1 MQCTATFLGEEKNV
15 ISDTHVFA
23 LNERLHLALEGSRQL
38 AFDWHIPSDRL
49 FFSGTSAYSFHGW
62 MLEASKISHS
72 AALLALIHADD
83 LKILRSRVHEAL
95 KAHDEDASRHYQVEL
110 RLKDAI
116 CAWRW
121 ISISG
126 KLVERDERGQ
136 AIRMV
141 GTFSDIDERKRTEN
155 TMDRLRNLYVVL
167 SQANQAIVRFRERD
181 PLLKEICRIAVE
193 NGRFRLAS
201 IDLIDAGRKQI
212 VPIAAFGTVSDTVKM
227 QEDMTETA
235 QANFGAAVGFPLRS
249 RGRLLG
255 VLNLYAE
262 EQDFF
267 DAPLIDPLEQMAK
280 DISFAVDEY
289 QRDMQRKAI
298 KSALPDS
305 EKIKSA
311 ILTAALDC
319 IVSID
324 QNGEIVSFNQAAETS
339 FGYRSQDVL
348 GRSMADI
355 LIPPEWRE
363 RHRRGIERYLATG
376 ESSMFNR
383 RVELTAMRADGTRF
397 PIELAVVPLNVQDR
411 PIFTAFIR
419 DITER
424 KRSEAIQLGQNK
436 ILNMVATGAALPEI
450 LTEIARFVERQSD
463 LGLCSILRHKEDG
476 ARMAECIAPS
486 LPQSFVVRVCEALQA
501 PCARPYPTGQ
511 VTAVDLANDP
521 LWPSINEPA
530 LEHGLRASI
539 SWPILGKTRKV
550 LGTFALYFREPTTP
564 SKADLQLVSICT
576 KLAGIAIESRAAE
589 ERIRYLAHYDG
600 LTSLPNRFL
609 FKEYLDLALRNARR
623 HGEKFAVLFLDLD
636 KFKEINDTLG
646 HDAGDMVLREM
657 AKRLLGCLRH
667 TDKIARMGGDEFYV
681 LIEELHNGRHAAE
694 VAQKLLDEAARPVFV
709 GGKACS
715 LSVSIGIAIYPDD
728 GSDGQ
733 TLLKN
738 ADDAMY
744 RAKEQ
749 GKNGF
754 QFFSSQFT
762 ARDAALPV
770 FVPSS
775 LFRAE
780 AKKLMRAN

>member
-1 MQCTATFLGEEKNV
+1 MQCSGASLREENNV
-15 ISDTHVFA
+15 TGDTQVFA
-23 LNERLHLALEGSRQL
+23 VNERIQ
-38 AFDWHIPSDRL
+38 
-49 FFSGTSAYSFHGW
+49 
-62 MLEASKISHS
+62 K
-72 AALLALIHADD
+72 
-83 LKILRSRVHEAL
+83 
-95 KAHDEDASRHYQVEL
+95 
-110 RLKDAI
+110 
-116 CAWRW
+116 
-121 ISISG
+121 
-126 KLVERDERGQ
+126 
-136 AIRMV
+136 
-141 GTFSDIDERKRTEN
+141 
-155 TMDRLRNLYVVL
+155 MDRLRKLYVAL
-167 SQANQAIVRFRERD
+167 SLANQAIVHIRERD

-193 NGRFRLAS
+193 QGRFGMAS
-201 IDLIDAGRKQI
+201 IDLIDADRKQI
-212 VPIAAFGTVSDTVKM
+212 IPAASFGTAPDAAKK
-227 QEDMTETA
+227 QEDIPEPA
-235 QANFGAAVGFPLRS
+235 SADFGSAVAFLLRS
-249 RGRLLG
+249 RGNLLG
-255 VLNLYAE
+255 VLNLYAA

-267 DAPLIDPLEQMAK
+267 AASLIDPLDQMAK
-280 DISFAVDEY
+280 DISIAVDNY
-289 QRDMQRKAI
+289 QRGTQHKAF
-298 KSALPDS
+298 KAALLDS
-305 EKIKSA
+305 EEIKSA

-324 QNGEIVSFNQAAETS
+324 RNGEIVSFNQAAETT
-339 FGYRSQDVL
+339 FGYRSDDIL
-348 GRSMADI
+348 GKSMADI

-363 RHRRGIERYLATG
+363 RHRLGIESYLATG

-436 ILNMVATGAALPEI
+436 ILNMVATGVALPEI
-450 LTEIARFVERQSD
+450 LAEIARFVERQSD

-476 ARMAECIAPS
+476 ARIAECIAPN
-486 LPQSFVVRVCEALQA
+486 LPQSFVGGVGETLQA
-501 PCARPYPTGQ
+501 SFGTSAYLAGQ
-511 VTAVDLANDP
+511 VTAVDLENDP
-521 LWPSINEPA
+521 LWSPIKEPA
-530 LEHGLRASI
+530 LKHGLRAFM

-550 LGTFALYFREPTTP
+550 LGAVSLYFPEPTTP
-564 SKADLQLVSICT
+564 SKADLQLVGICT

-636 KFKEINDTLG
+636 KFKAINDTLG
-646 HDAGDMVLREM
+646 HDAGDLVLREM

-681 LIEELHNGRHAAE
+681 LIEELHDGRHAAE
-694 VAQKLLDEAARPVFV
+694 VAQKLLDEASRTVFV
-709 GGKACS
+709 GGKACN
-715 LSVSIGIAIYPDD
+715 LSVSIGIAIYPED
-728 GSDGQ
+728 GGDGQ

-754 QFFSSQFT
+754 QFFSSLFT
-762 ARDAALPV
+762 DQDAALPV
-770 FVPSS
+770 FTSPS